1 MWDAENLET
10 TIMIPSKRCDLKM
23 NTIKP
28 WFLLFALLFVAGCTP
43 SLAIEDSFESVTLTP
58 LPTNTPVTPT
68 PVPSGAAEVGQT
80 FYKAWENEDM
90 LGMYSLLSPQSQ
102 ALIDSDLFQRRYREA
117 MQAATVQ
124 SISVQPLAAKQEGAT
139 AVLDVQVTWDTA
151 VFGDIVRQHSAN
163 LIYKEGRWG
172 IVWDEALILPEL
184 LGGNRLVMDYRAPA
198 RANIYDKEGKALA
211 YQGDAILLGV
221 VPGQI
226 EDEASLLATISP
238 LLGQSPD
245 ELREKYATADPNWYI
260 PLGQITRQVME
271 ENYPQI
277 EPFIG
282 AGLTS
287 DNRLT
292 RLYSG
297 VAPHLVGYL
306 GRIPPA
312 QAETYLSQ
320 GYDEEALVGL
330 AGIEAWGETYL
341 SGQRG
346 GTLTVVDPTGRYVKT
361 LAETEPRQARSVYTT
376 FDADFQAAVERI
388 LASAVE
394 ANPVSPAGAAV
405 VLDVKT
411 GDVLAMASYPSYD
424 PNSFDLTR
432 PNAGDTVAALF
443 NDASR
448 PLVNR
453 AAQGEYPAG
462 SVFKIITMVAAIQSG
477 LYTPASSYNS
487 TGTWDKLGPTAVKVD
502 WRQGGHGYISLRTA
516 LVVSCNTCFYDAAYN
531 MDLENPDHFPAVARQ
546 LGMGSPTGI
555 RGIADAAGL
564 IPDPAWKLENTAEGG
579 WVTGDAV
586 NMGIGQGYVLV
597 TPLQIARLVAALAN
611 GGTVIEPNLIDRIG
625 AGGGAPEEILPR
637 GEQSPLPVD
646 ENTQQVIREAMRAVA
661 GADNGT
667 ANFVFDDF
675 PVPVAGKTGT
685 AQTAQITPHAWFAGY
700 APAEPYTTAAGET
713 IAEPEIAVVVLL
725 ENAGEGS
732 EMAAPVVR
740 RIMAEYYDVE

>member
-1 MWDAENLET
+1 MKPRPPFA
-10 TIMIPSKRCDLKM
+10 KRIAYAPKSPMKRYQQKQTFFFAPIWLGLG
-23 NTIKP
+23 
-28 WFLLFALLFVAGCTP
+28 LLFLSACTTTF
-43 SLAIEDSFESVTLTP
+43 AIEDSFEAVTLTP
-58 LPTNTPVTPT
+58 LPTHTPVTPT
-68 PVPSGAAEVGQT
+68 PVPGGAAEVGQT
-80 FYKAWENEDM
+80 FYKAWENGDL

-102 ALIDSDLFQRRYREA
+102 ALIDSALFQERYRAA

-124 SISVQPLAAKQEGAT
+124 QIHIQPLAAKQEGAT
-139 AVLDVQVTWDTA
+139 AVLDVQVTWNTA
-151 VFGDIVRQHSAN
+151 VFGDIVRQHNAN
-163 LIYKEGRWG
+163 LIYQEGRWG

-198 RANIYDKEGKALA
+198 RANIYDKTGKALA

-226 EDEASLLATISP
+226 QDEAGLLATISP
-238 LLGQSPD
+238 LLGQTPD

-292 RLYSG
+292 RLYNG

-312 QAETYLSQ
+312 LEADYLSQ
-320 GYDEEALVGL
+320 GYDEDALVGL
-330 AGIEAWGETYL
+330 TGLESWGEKYL

-376 FDADFQAAVERI
+376 FDSEFQAGVERI
-388 LASAVE
+388 LADAIETHPLAS
-394 ANPVSPAGAAV
+394 AGAAV

-411 GDVLAMASYPSYD
+411 GDVLAMASYPTYD
-424 PNSFDLTR
+424 PNSFDPTR
-432 PNAGDTVAALF
+432 PTSGETVTALF
-443 NDASR
+443 NDPSR

-462 SVFKIITMVAAIQSG
+462 SVFKIVTMVAAIKSG
-477 LYTPASSYNS
+477 LYTPNSSYNS
-487 TGTWDKLGPTAVKVD
+487 TGSWDKLGPTAVKVD

-531 MDLENPDHFPAVARQ
+531 MDLNNPEQFPAVARE

-564 IPDPAWKLENTAEGG
+564 IPDPDWKLNNTAEGG

-597 TPLQIARLVAALAN
+597 TPLQIAQLVAAIAN
-611 GGTVIEPNLIDRIG
+611 GGTLIQPNLIDRIG
-625 AGGGAPEEILPR
+625 A
-637 GEQSPLPVD
+637 
-646 ENTQQVIREAMRAVA
+646 
-661 GADNGT
+661 
-667 ANFVFDDF
+667 
-675 PVPVAGKTGT
+675 
-685 AQTAQITPHAWFAGY
+685 
-700 APAEPYTTAAGET
+700 
-713 IAEPEIAVVVLL
+713 
-725 ENAGEGS
+725 
-732 EMAAPVVR
+732 
-740 RIMAEYYDVE
+740 